1 MRHEDR
7 QQNLQRLSASL
18 FPPIFVAMYLTDAE
32 PLTVRVMSQRAK
44 RFVRSNSYEGSAE
57 GG

>member
-1 MRHEDR
+1 
-7 QQNLQRLSASL
+7 
-18 FPPIFVAMYLTDAE
+18 MYLTDAE